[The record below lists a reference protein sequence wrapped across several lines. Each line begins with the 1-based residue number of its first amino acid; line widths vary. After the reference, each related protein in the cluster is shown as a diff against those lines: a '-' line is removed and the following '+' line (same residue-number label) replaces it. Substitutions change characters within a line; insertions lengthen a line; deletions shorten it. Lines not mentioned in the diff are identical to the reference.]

1 MALLQDLENIRAD
14 RMRIGMQ
21 SVAESVRTGSAVH
34 SVKVCMHSS
43 LSIVVRGSLD
53 YLSQLNNVSSLEI
66 QTIKKFFLEVAS
78 QQSSFSLIS

>member
-43 LSIVVRGSLD
+43 LVVRGSLD